1 MPASGFWLLHEERE
15 MNQQLTGHTA
25 IVTGGGRGYGKSIAL
40 RFAAEGAAVTI
51 TSRTQ
56 DELDLTVKEI
66 RAAGGRALGVCGDV
80 TRPEDVAQVVGLS
93 NTQFGPATILVSNAG
108 IPGPFAPTFVADP
121 AEWWFAQE
129 VHIRAPFLFIRSVLP
144 SMIERRAGCII
155 AVSAIGSYRVD
166 PSMSAYCLGK
176 TAQNRLLQL
185 VAGEVREFGISA
197 FAIDPGF
204 VITELAEITM
214 RDPGAQ
220 RWVPQMIERL
230 KAHKAD
236 PNSRLD
242 LDRCA
247 QRCIDLAS
255 GRYNALSG
263 RYIELSDNL
272 DAMLQEKDAF
282 EKWVALPLPPSHWR

>member
-1 MPASGFWLLHEERE
+1 MT
-15 MNQQLTGHTA
+15 QQLTGHTA

-40 RFAAEGAAVTI
+40 RFASEGVAVTI

-56 DELDLTVKEI
+56 DELDLTVNEI
-66 RAAGGRALGVCGDV
+66 KAAGGRALGVRGDV
-80 TRPEDVAQVVGLS
+80 TRPEDVARVVDLS
-93 NTQFGPATILVSNAG
+93 NQQFGPATILVSNAG

-129 VHIRAPFLFIRSVLP
+129 VHIRAPFMFIRAVLP
-144 SMIERRAGCII
+144 SMIERRSGCII

-166 PSMSAYCLGK
+166 NSMSAYCLGK

-185 VAGEVREFGISA
+185 VAAEVKEFGISA

-236 PNSRLD
+236 PDSKMD
-242 LDRCA
+242 LERCA
-247 QRCIDLAS
+247 QRCVDLAS
-255 GRYNALSG
+255 GRYNVLSG

-272 DAMLQEKDAF
+272 DAMLRNEDAF
-282 EKWVALPLPPSHWR
+282 AKWVALPLPPSHWR